1 MTTHNYHN
9 YTVAKADGTVI
20 GAFYHLVDA
29 IEYAESRKNKYKE
42 LFVRD
47 ANSYELLHYAK
58 RDW

>member
-1 MTTHNYHN
+1 MTTHN
-9 YTVAKADGTVI
+9 YTVAKSDGIVI
-20 GAFYHLVDA
+20 GAFHHLVDA
-29 IEYAESRKNKYKE
+29 IEYAESRKNKYIS